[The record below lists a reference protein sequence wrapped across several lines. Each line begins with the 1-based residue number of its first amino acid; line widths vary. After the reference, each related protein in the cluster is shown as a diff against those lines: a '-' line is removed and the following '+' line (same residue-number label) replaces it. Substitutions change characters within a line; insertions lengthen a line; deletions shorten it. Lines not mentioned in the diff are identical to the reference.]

1 MITIIIIMQVL
12 FLLRRYKND
21 VYGLSKKL
29 ITSGKITVLFLGHMC
44 SYIRMT
50 TGLVLHMWTDISDK
64 PVGDWFAG

>member
-1 MITIIIIMQVL
+1 MMFMDYQ
-12 FLLRRYKND
+12 
-21 VYGLSKKL
+21 KKL
-29 ITSGKITVLFLGHMC
+29 ITSGKITVLFLGHLC